1 LTGWIKL
8 HRDIREHWIWQNPVY
23 YRAWSDML
31 MEANHKTKSRLYNGN
46 LVIIKRG
53 QIVGSLQS
61 YANRWDMTVSQ
72 VRHFIDLLE
81 QDKMVSKKTAQGF
94 THLSICNYDTYQS
107 LQQADNTQNA
117 HSPQAHRKLTATPKE
132 LKNEKNERNIY
143 SKQQQLENIKNSL
156 DEYKLQFPTKDVQG
170 QFDFFCDYLD
180 SKDKRYKNYAAGF
193 KNWLRRSNDV
203 VTKKSNDI
211 KVTCPSEHEFKIIE
225 RGVYTVC
232 QTCFEQMIPVEQV
245 QMKKMT

>member
-1 LTGWIKL
+1 
-8 HRDIREHWIWQNPVY
+8 
-23 YRAWSDML
+23 ML

-107 LQQADNTQNA
+107 LQQADNT
-117 HSPQAHRKLTATPKE
+117 
-132 LKNEKNERNIY
+132 
-143 SKQQQLENIKNSL
+143 
-156 DEYKLQFPTKDVQG
+156 
-170 QFDFFCDYLD
+170 
-180 SKDKRYKNYAAGF
+180 
-193 KNWLRRSNDV
+193 
-203 VTKKSNDI
+203 NDI
-211 KVTCPSEHEFKIIE
+211 KIMQQDLKI
-225 RGVYTVC
+225 GYAD
-232 QTCFEQMIPVEQV
+232 QM
-245 QMKKMT
+245 T